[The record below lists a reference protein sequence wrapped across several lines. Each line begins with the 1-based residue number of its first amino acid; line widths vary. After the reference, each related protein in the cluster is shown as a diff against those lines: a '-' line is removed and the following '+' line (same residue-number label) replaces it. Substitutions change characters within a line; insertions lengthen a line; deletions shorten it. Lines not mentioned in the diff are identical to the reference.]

1 MGWFVHNCTHDSSI
15 SVVGSFLHHDETV
28 IESFWREIGLI
39 YFDKYSISVYKL
51 FTQILCTYR
60 FDCALAIMGENLRRA
75 IQDLNPRIDDAL
87 VALSAAVCS
96 EVRRVNQFSM
106 MGRPSMQT
114 KKNIRALMNSLPK
127 MWGLAGL
134 ISGRIVH
141 RRKFQFVFPKEEML
155 SSVLTRGP

>member
-1 MGWFVHNCTHDSSI
+1 
-15 SVVGSFLHHDETV
+15 
-28 IESFWREIGLI
+28 
-39 YFDKYSISVYKL
+39 
-51 FTQILCTYR
+51 
-60 FDCALAIMGENLRRA
+60 MGENLRRA

-155 SSVLTRGP
+155 SSIRGIPLKYLNEPVIRNIGDRMGEVMSVYFNPDVNAAVEFVRVRLNWNVEKFP